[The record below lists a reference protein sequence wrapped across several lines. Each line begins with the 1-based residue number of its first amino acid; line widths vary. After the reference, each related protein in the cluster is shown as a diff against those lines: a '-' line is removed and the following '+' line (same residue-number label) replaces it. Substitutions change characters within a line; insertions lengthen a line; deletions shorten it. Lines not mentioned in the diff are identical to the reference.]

1 MSTDLLKKYSKLDN
15 ISPELDDECIQK
27 VGAAVLRGF
36 QEDLDSSS
44 EWLADVKKVEELVS
58 LISKKKTKPLPNSAN
73 IKYPLITKACYEFSS
88 RTYPEIIRD
97 GKVVKGAVI
106 GKDLEG
112 KKFEQAERVCAYM
125 NYQLLFENQDWE
137 LGLDRLLNQLAL
149 VGFICKKT
157 YYDPIRDKIKSEIC
171 EYKDLIINASAIS
184 LEDAPRISHII
195 RVRLNDLIEG
205 ARSEVFNKEPIDE
218 LVLQLKESTSDEEIC
233 LVEQHTF
240 CDLDEDDYKEPYIVT
255 ILKDSGKVLRIAP
268 RFTDKMIKM
277 KNGKVKYIDP
287 LHFFTDYHFLVS
299 PKGKFQSVGFGILML
314 HLNES
319 INTIMNQLTDA
330 GQLANMQTGFIDARF
345 KDVEGDGT
353 DLMPGEWQRMKS
365 MGGMALK
372 DGIFPIQYKEPSQV
386 LFSMLQL
393 LIDSSK
399 ELSSS
404 TDATNGNMSMDNA
417 KSGAVMAAIDQSL
430 KLFTS
435 IQNRVYRSLAKEYR
449 KVFRLNS
456 LYLDPT
462 KYVNVVDDQLAVL
475 QDDFDESRVDI
486 LPVADPNLSSESQRI
501 ARYQILLQLINLPG
515 LKPDKISRRL
525 IQALNI
531 PNTDE
536 LFLSDQEKKNAP
548 PPLEVIKMQQEM
560 EGHAH
565 ELEIKNRALD
575 IQERQQQV
583 DALKIQAD
591 ILQLK
596 TKSIL
601 NIAQAENLQIVTQ
614 LQDYSQQA
622 DMISTQIDAVMQ
634 GNQMQHEKDQQVSDQ
649 MHQQQMQASDQ
660 AHQQQIQ
667 ALKPD
672 GQASA

>member
-1 MSTDLLKKYSKLDN
+1 MAHDLLKKYAKLDN
-15 ISPELDDECIQK
+15 ISPELDKECIEEL
-27 VGAAVLRGF
+27 GSAVLRGYE
-36 QEDLDSSS
+36 EDLDSSS
-44 EWLADVKKVEELVS
+44 EWLADVKKVEDLVT

-97 GKVVKGAVI
+97 GKVVKGQVI

-112 KKFEQAERVCAYM
+112 KKHEQAERVCSYM
-125 NYQLLFENQDWE
+125 NYQLLSENSEWE

-149 VGFICKKT
+149 VGFVCRKT
-157 YYDPIRDKIKSEIC
+157 YYDPIREKIKSEIC
-171 EYKDLIINASAIS
+171 EYKDLIINSS
-184 LEDAPRISHII
+184 VTCLEDSPRISHIV

-205 ARSEVFNKEPIDE
+205 ARAEVFNKEPIDE
-218 LVLQLKESTSDEEIC
+218 LVLQLKDDVRNEEIC
-233 LVEQHTF
+233 LIEQHTF

-268 RFTDKMIKM
+268 RFTEKMIKM

-330 GQLANMQTGFIDARF
+330 GQLANMQTGYIDARF
-345 KDVEGDGT
+345 KAVEGDGM

-372 DGIFPIQYKEPSQV
+372 DGVFPISYKEPSGV
-386 LFSMLQL
+386 LFNMLQM
-393 LIDSSK
+393 LIDSAK

-404 TDATNGNMSMDNA
+404 TDAATGSGNVDNA
-417 KSGAVMAAIDQSL
+417 KSGAVMAMIDQSL

-449 KVFRLNS
+449 KVFRLNG
-456 LYLDPT
+456 LYLDPAQ
-462 KYVNVVDDQLAVL
+462 YINVVDDQLAVL
-475 QDDFDESRVDI
+475 QEDFDESRVDI

-515 LKPDKISRRL
+515 LKPEAIAKRL
-525 IQALNI
+525 VEALNL
-531 PNTDE
+531 PNTSE
-536 LFLSDQEKKNAP
+536 LFLSDKEKASAP
-548 PPLEVIKMQQEM
+548 PPLEVIQMQAEM
-560 EGHAH
+560 EGNAH
-565 ELEIKNRALD
+565 ELELKNRELD
-575 IQERQQQV
+575 LKERE
-583 DALKIQAD
+583 
-591 ILQLK
+591 LQLDAYFKQCEILKMK
-596 TKSIL
+596 TEAIL
-601 NIAQAENLQIVTQ
+601 NIAKAEAAEAGTQ
-614 LQDYSQQA
+614 LQDYQTSM
-622 DMISTQIDAVMQ
+622 DMISKQIDTAVTE
-634 GNQMQHEKDQQVSDQ
+634 GKMQHEREKQDKDIASK
-649 MHQQQMQASDQ
+649 QQMQAADHQ
-660 AHQQQIQ
+660 NQQQVQ
-667 ALKPD
+667 ALKPN
-672 GQASA
+672 GQVPA